1 MKWLLLMA
9 IGGVLGYRLWKRRQE
24 VNEFLDRLALFLA
37 LLMVFGA
44 ALRFF
49 QWYAG

>member
-1 MKWLLLMA
+1 MKWLLIMA
-9 IGGVLGYRLWKRRQE
+9 IVAALGYRLWKRRHE

-37 LLMVFGA
+37 LVMVFGA

-49 QWYAG
+49 QWYSG

>member
-1 MKWLLLMA
+1 MKWLLLAA
-9 IGGVLGYRLWKRRQE
+9 IFTVLGYRIWKRRQE

-37 LLMVFGA
+37 LVMLFGA

-49 QWYAG
+49 QWYTS